1 MRWRGPCQAA
11 PCRFGGQL
19 PGFPV
24 TTGLPP
30 VPATRSSYRFPG
42 PSRGPG
48 VASRWCPFPAVKVF
62 LLLRQGTTQGP
73 SVNYPYYFFR
83 PHDIHRKQAV
93 IRIPRRFS
101 TTLYTTRPQV
111 TGREAGTTVIAIALC
126 DRLILN
132 CRLRV
137 CSQPDRRHELRGCL
151 RDAAVRERCG
161 APGRKYREDPA
172 SLEDFA
178 NHRGPDTPQR
188 PDLPRKSGLF
198 GLLHE

>member
-1 MRWRGPCQAA
+1 MPGA
-11 PCRFGGQL
+11 PCTAGR
-19 PGFPV
+19 
-24 TTGLPP
+24 PP
-30 VPATRSSYRFPG
+30 VPVTRARRRFPDSSHVPEFPPVVSVSG
-42 PSRGPG
+42 GEVISTPSPHRPQE
-48 VASRWCPFPAVKVF
+48 SEPINFFLFPIHN
-62 LLLRQGTTQGP
+62 R
-73 SVNYPYYFFR
+73 
-83 PHDIHRKQAV
+83 IHRKQAV